1 MVESK
6 PDKAGGQLYSY
17 TSLYVVSGQEL
28 YVGKCA
34 LLLEMMWTMKMQV
47 NDEWVNAILKKQNL
61 EESSYRQNKRNVF
74 NRIEK

>member
-1 MVESK
+1 
-6 PDKAGGQLYSY
+6 
-17 TSLYVVSGQEL
+17 
-28 YVGKCA
+28 
-34 LLLEMMWTMKMQV
+34 MQV